1 MSLDRA
7 IEQSKQWMILSTTLA
22 DGTEIP
28 SADRGRIAA
37 ALFQLCAEHHQG
49 IHTLSE
55 HGVLGSAFALLRPQ
69 LEAYVRALW
78 LHRCATEEQVTSFIG
93 GREPPKIA
101 ALLDEIGRIPDY
113 DSESLNATKKAVWG
127 VLNDFTHGGATQ
139 VRARLTATE
148 VARNYK
154 IEHVVGMLRWSSVLS
169 LMGYVGIA
177 SIGGNDDLAV
187 KLRDGFVS
195 VYPPVK

>member
-1 MSLDRA
+1 
-7 IEQSKQWMILSTTLA
+7 MILSTTLA